1 MKKSILTLFT
11 VWMMIL
17 GLCACNHQLAWQE
30 QFDLGVRYLSEG
42 NYEEAV
48 IAFTAVI
55 EIDPKQAHAYVG
67 RGNAYIG
74 LGETEENLAA
84 ALADYEQAIELDET
98 SAEAYLGLA
107 DVYIR
112 QGDYVKALETL
123 KTALP
128 KTENDQ
134 SIEDKIQEIEN
145 GSATDSSGRLRWS
158 RAEVETGTTAYEELE
173 SFLTNYNVGGLEKYD
188 FRSVNTTDASGYK
201 SNILEA
207 VLCGPLCYAG
217 PVNGKDF
224 QDTESDWNNSDPLG
238 KWVAYGSTSCEDAD
252 WILEYIFNCSI
263 SNIAELKKTLA
274 ESENDEMTPYIL
286 NGRYYWEVEGV
297 GFINNQEA
305 VITKFTPYVNY
316 YFVTYEMLPLVDEY
330 GIRHYTIDEPYF
342 AVIERKTIDGREY
355 WSLYY
360 HCSLKDGR
368 VLSLPTGE
376 VSAQD
381 ERAWKRAYLSYLI
394 DNMSSELTEAQ
405 FQLIYLDDNEIPEL
419 WICYPTT
426 AAGSRLC
433 TFDGENVQD
442 VYVSESG
449 ALSYFERGGYFH
461 TGGGRMDVY
470 WDGIFQLK
478 DGVFTEIVHGDYGA
492 EDNTNVQFDENGVI
506 YQYSWDGQTVSEA
519 EYQQNLNSSF
529 DFSSA
534 TGIFDGSISSYTELL
549 QSLMS

>member
-1 MKKSILTLFT
+1 MKKSIVTLFT

-42 NYEEAV
+42 NYKEAV

-55 EIDPKQAHAYVG
+55 EIDLKQARAYVG
-67 RGNAYIG
+67 RGDAYIG

-112 QGDYVKALETL
+112 QGDYAKALETL
-123 KTALP
+123 QATLP
-128 KTENDQ
+128 KTGNDQ
-134 SIEDKIQEIEN
+134 SVAGKIRELEN
-145 GSATDSSGRLRWS
+145 GSATDSSGKLRWT
-158 RAEVETGTTAYEELE
+158 RNEVGEGAAAYEGLE
-173 SFLTNYNVGGLEKYD
+173 SFLTNYNFGGLKEYD
-188 FRSVNTTDASGYK
+188 FRNVNTTDTSGYK

-207 VLCGPLCYAG
+207 VLCDPLCYAG

-224 QDTESDWNNSDPLG
+224 RDTESDWNNSDPLG
-238 KWVAYGSTSCEDAD
+238 KWNAYASTSCEDAD
-252 WILEYIFNCSI
+252 WILAHIFNCSI
-263 SNIAELKKTLA
+263 SNIAKFGKTLA
-274 ESENDEMTPYIL
+274 ESKNSEMTPYIL
-286 NGRYYWEVEGV
+286 DGRYYWGLYGV
-297 GFINNQEA
+297 GGGFQKA
-305 VITKFTPYVNY
+305 AITKFTPYVNY
-316 YFVTYEMLPLVDEY
+316 YFVTYEMQPLADEY
-330 GIRHYTIDEPYF
+330 GITGASLSGPYF
-342 AVIERKTIDGREY
+342 AVVERKTIDGREY

-360 HCSLKDGR
+360 HCSLENGR

-376 VSAQD
+376 ISAQD
-381 ERAWKRAYLSYLI
+381 ERAWNRAYLSYLS
-394 DNMSSELTEAQ
+394 DNMNFELTEAQ

-426 AAGSRLC
+426 AAGSQVL

-442 VYVSESG
+442 VYISEYG
-449 ALSYFERGGYFH
+449 TLSYVERSGYFH
-461 TGGGRMDVY
+461 TSGGRMDVY

-492 EDNTNVQFDENGVI
+492 EDNTNVQVDENGPI
-506 YQYSWDGQTVSEA
+506 YQYSWGGQTVSKA

-529 DFSSA
+529 DFASTSN
-534 TGIFDGSISSYTELL
+534 IFDGPISSYSELL